1 MSVIGIGIGIG
12 IRKTQ
17 KGALPMKLE
26 NKKIVLTGASG
37 GIGSEIAI
45 KLAKA
50 GADVALL
57 DRDKDALESLA
68 KRISVQGGNVLPI
81 ATDLLNSEAREHAI
95 DKALRS
101 FGQIDVLINAAGLMS
116 YRPFVEEDPALLER
130 IIQLNTIVPMLL
142 IHRLLPGMQ
151 AQGQG
156 KIVNIGSTFGSIA
169 FAWFSAYSASK
180 FALRGFSESL
190 RRETSGTGV
199 SVTYIAPRAV
209 KTRLNTEAVYEMAQ
223 ATGMHMDT
231 PEWVAGKVIQSI
243 EKDKK
248 DVYLGFPESLFVRIN
263 AVFPRLVDLALRKQN
278 QTMAVFAKGEKA

>member
-1 MSVIGIGIGIG
+1 
-12 IRKTQ
+12 
-17 KGALPMKLE
+17 MKLE
-26 NKKIVLTGASG
+26 NKKVVLTGAAG
-37 GIGSEIAI
+37 GIGSKIALQ
-45 KLAKA
+45 LASA
-50 GADVALL
+50 GAEIALL
-57 DRDKDALESLA
+57 DRDKGALESLSE
-68 KRISVQGGNVLPI
+68 KIRLQGGNSLPI

-95 DKALRS
+95 DEALRS

-116 YRPFVEEDPALLER
+116 YRPFAEEDPALLER

-142 IHRLLPGMQ
+142 THKLLPGMQ
-151 AQGQG
+151 AQGMG
-156 KIVNIGSTFGSIA
+156 KIVNIGSTFGSIG

-209 KTRLNTEAVYEMAQ
+209 KTKLNTEAVYEMAQ

-231 PEWVAGKVIQSI
+231 PEWVASKVVQCI

-248 DVYLGFPESLFVRIN
+248 DVFLGFPESLFVRIN

-278 QTMAVFAKGEKA
+278 QTMADFAKGEKA